1 MNTETK
7 NPMNALRDAACA
19 WLAAGRRAIVVEIA
33 QAQGSVPREAGTR
46 MLVAEDACAGTIGG
60 GHLEWEAIAE
70 ARALLRHGLAGAYER
85 RVALGPSLGQCCGGA
100 VVLRYVRLEAQVVA
114 DWPVVVPRFLLQLY
128 GAGHVGHAIARLL
141 GGLDVQVQWIDG
153 REEAFADAPPAS
165 NIARVCVD
173 ALEAEVTLAPPGA
186 YYLVLTHD
194 HDLDSRI
201 TEAILKRGDFGYLG
215 LIGSRTKRAKF
226 ERRYRARGIADATL
240 ARMTCPIGVPGIT
253 GKAPEVIA
261 IAVVAQLLAVSSAVA
276 AMEPIGA
283 MPGCAAP

>member
-1 MNTETK
+1 
-7 NPMNALRDAACA
+7 MNALRDTAAA
-19 WLAAGRRAIVVEIA
+19 WLAAGRMGIVVEIA
-33 QAQGSVPREAGTR
+33 RAEGSVPREAGTR

-70 ARALLRHGLAGAYER
+70 ARALLRHGLASAYER

-100 VVLRYVRLEAQVVA
+100 VLLRYVRLDAAVVA
-114 DWPVVVPRFLLQLY
+114 GWPAATPRFVLRLY

-141 GGLDVQVQWIDG
+141 AGLDVQVQWIDG

-173 ALEAEVTLAPPGA
+173 ALDAEVALAPPGA

-194 HDLDSRI
+194 HDLDWRI

-261 IAVVAQLLAVSSAVA
+261 IAVVAQLLAVSSAAPA
-276 AMEPIGA
+276 ATLAATE
-283 MPGCAAP
+283 PGCSAA

>member
-1 MNTETK
+1 
-7 NPMNALRDAACA
+7 MNALRDTAAA
-19 WLAAGRRAIVVEIA
+19 WLAAGRMGIVVEIA
-33 QAQGSVPREAGTR
+33 RAEGSVPREAGTR

-70 ARALLRHGLAGAYER
+70 ARALLRHGLASAYER

-100 VVLRYVRLEAQVVA
+100 VLLRYVRLDAAVVA
-114 DWPVVVPRFLLQLY
+114 GWPAATPRFVLQLY

-141 GGLDVQVQWIDG
+141 AGLDVQVQWIDG

-173 ALEAEVTLAPPGA
+173 ALDAEVALAPPGA

-194 HDLDSRI
+194 HDLDWRI

-226 ERRYRARGIADATL
+226 ERRYQIGRAH
-240 ARMTCPIGVPGIT
+240 V
-253 GKAPEVIA
+253 
-261 IAVVAQLLAVSSAVA
+261 
-276 AMEPIGA
+276 
-283 MPGCAAP
+283 

>member
-1 MNTETK
+1 
-7 NPMNALRDAACA
+7 MNALRDTAAA
-19 WLAAGRRAIVVEIA
+19 WLAAGRTGIMVEIA
-33 QAQGSVPREAGTR
+33 HAEGSVPREAGTR

-60 GHLEWEAIAE
+60 GHLEWEAVAE
-70 ARALLRHGLAGAYER
+70 ARALLRHGLASAYER

-100 VVLRYVRLEAQVVA
+100 VLLRYVRLDAAVVA
-114 DWPVVVPRFLLQLY
+114 GWPAAMPRFMLQLY

-141 GGLDVQVQWIDG
+141 AGLDVQVQWIDG
-153 REEAFADAPPAS
+153 REEAFADAPRAS

-173 ALEAEVTLAPPGA
+173 ALEAEVALAPPGA

-194 HDLDSRI
+194 HDLDWRI

-261 IAVVAQLLAVSSAVA
+261 IAVAAQLLAVSSAAPA
-276 AMEPIGA
+276 AALAATE
-283 MPGCAAP
+283 PGCSAA